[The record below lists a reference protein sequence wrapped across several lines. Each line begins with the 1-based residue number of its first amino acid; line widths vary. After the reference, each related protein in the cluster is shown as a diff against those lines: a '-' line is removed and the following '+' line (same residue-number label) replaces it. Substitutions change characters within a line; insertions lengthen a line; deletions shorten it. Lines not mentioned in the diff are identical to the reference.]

1 MSARTPSTATAAR
14 PLLERSDASGVTTLI
29 LNRPQQY
36 NALSLALIQELEAAL
51 DAIARDQSV
60 RVVVVAGAGKA
71 FCAGHDLKELRAHA
85 DPAFGRDVFQR
96 CARVMVGLT
105 RLPQPVIARVHGF
118 AFAAGCQLVAQC
130 DLAVASTEAQF
141 ATSGVKFGLFCNT
154 PGVGLAR
161 NVSRK
166 HAMEMLL
173 TGEPID
179 AHTALARGLVNR
191 VVNPDQ
197 LNAEVAKLTRSIIDK
212 TPIAVAAG
220 KRAFYQQVEAGLEG
234 AYALA
239 TEAMLCNLLAEDAAE
254 GIDAFV
260 QKRAPNWKNR

>member
-1 MSARTPSTATAAR
+1 MSARTASTTTA
-14 PLLERSDASGVTTLI
+14 LERSDASGITTLI

-60 RVVVVAGAGKA
+60 RVVVIAGAGKA

-85 DPAFGRDVFQR
+85 GPQFAREVFER

-130 DLAVASTEAQF
+130 DLAVASTDAQF

-154 PGVGLAR
+154 PGVALAR

-179 AHTALARGLVNR
+179 AQTALARGLVNR
-191 VVNPDQ
+191 VVNPAQ
-197 LNAEVAKLTRSIIDK
+197 LDDEIAKLTRSIIDK

-220 KRAFYQQVEAGLEG
+220 KRAFYQQVETGLEG

-239 TEAMLCNLLAEDAAE
+239 TETMLCNLLAEDTAE
-254 GIDAFV
+254 GID
-260 QKRAPNWKNR
+260 